1 MKAAE
6 QRLRDEIEKLSKTL
20 QASEHERSR
29 LLKNKAIVE
38 HANKKGEE
46 HQIKEETSKRILRRM
61 NTKLKDEVESL
72 TKENEELKM
81 KITSGKNLNK
91 GDNRSIFTQPPVK
104 QEFGVIKKEPCEDP
118 GPHRNER
125 DNSEELQKT
134 VEHLQAVLQT
144 KDNEIGEMRKQIDEN
159 ETTIMVLYRRI
170 EKIGDESNLKE
181 EFCQFMKKNVESKDM
196 MEAIRS
202 SINDRVKI
210 IDALNGKIQED
221 DNMIEKLKEQNS
233 EMMKTLG
240 DLRKGFKAEKKEK
253 DKLALKVLAK
263 ELRLRLTTEKKEKL
277 EKRIQLLEDFGHE
290 MKELVQNQARKS
302 SDYSTNLE
310 DMSVRMKLLDNF
322 GERMRILV
330 ENQEAKKTIEPT
342 KDNSA
347 DQTKTIKQR
356 KF

>member
-1 MKAAE
+1 MGKLGHRPNVCVAKLKYLGGLDRMKAAE

-81 KITSGKNLNK
+81 KITIGKNLNK

-118 GPHRNER
+118 GSHRNER
-125 DNSEELQKT
+125 DNSEELQRT

-144 KDNEIGEMRKQIDEN
+144 KDKEIGEM
-159 ETTIMVLYRRI
+159 
-170 EKIGDESNLKE
+170 
-181 EFCQFMKKNVESKDM
+181 
-196 MEAIRS
+196 S

-210 IDALNGKIQED
+210 IDALNEKIQED

-240 DLRKGFKAEKKEK
+240 DLRKEFKAEKKEK

>member
-118 GPHRNER
+118 GSHRNE
-125 DNSEELQKT
+125 NSEELQRT

-144 KDNEIGEMRKQIDEN
+144 KDKEIGEM
-159 ETTIMVLYRRI
+159 
-170 EKIGDESNLKE
+170 
-181 EFCQFMKKNVESKDM
+181 
-196 MEAIRS
+196 S

-210 IDALNGKIQED
+210 IDALNEKIQED